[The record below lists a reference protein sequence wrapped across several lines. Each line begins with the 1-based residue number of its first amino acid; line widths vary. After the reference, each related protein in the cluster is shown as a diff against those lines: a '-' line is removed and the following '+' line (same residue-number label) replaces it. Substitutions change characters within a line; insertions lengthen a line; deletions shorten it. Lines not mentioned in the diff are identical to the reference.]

1 MERSV
6 AYSLLNFPIIFGQ
19 CTANISSV
27 SVLQIYLRSVYCKY
41 ISGQCTANI
50 SSVSVLQIYLRSV
63 YCKISSVSVL
73 QEYLR
78 SVYCKYIFGPC
89 TANIS
94 SVSVLQIYLR
104 YTDRRL
110 LKNWKKR
117 KNCIRSRIVFMLL
130 SPHCFLVQY
139 EQLLSEK

>member
-41 ISGQCTANI
+41 IFGQCTARI

-63 YCKISSVSVL
+63 YCK
-73 QEYLR
+73 
-78 SVYCKYIFGPC
+78 YIFGKC
-89 TANIS
+89 IANIS
-94 SVSVLQIYLR
+94 SVYRPQIIKELEKKKKILSVQELFSCFSLHIVSCFSTNGYYL
-104 YTDRRL
+104 
-110 LKNWKKR
+110 K
-117 KNCIRSRIVFMLL
+117 SR
-130 SPHCFLVQY
+130 
-139 EQLLSEK
+139 

>member
-41 ISGQCTANI
+41 IFGQCTARI

-63 YCKISSVSVL
+63 YCK
-73 QEYLR
+73 
-78 SVYCKYIFGPC
+78 YIFGKC
-89 TANIS
+89 IANIS
-94 SVSVLQIYLR
+94 SVYRPQIIKELE
-104 YTDRRL
+104 
-110 LKNWKKR
+110 KKKKLYPF
-117 KNCIRSRIVFMLL
+117 KNCFHASL
-130 SPHCFLVQY
+130 STLFPGSVRTAIIWKVGQGQGYTF
-139 EQLLSEK
+139 